1 VSVRE
6 CRPQEKVRPRSGRE
20 TGLGQKVR
28 PRSGRETGPG
38 ASVHARTDPL
48 TSWNDGPARQAIVTF
63 VEKVTTEGSPDFVP
77 PAERTSFSIFSTSL
91 MDGAKK
97 KGWVVIN
104 MKGDWK
110 RIFAF
115 EP

>member
-20 TGLGQKVR
+20 TGLD
-28 PRSGRETGPG
+28 

-48 TSWNDGPARQAIVTF
+48 TSWNDGPARQAILTF

-77 PAERTSFSIFSTSL
+77 SAERTRFGTFSLSF
-91 MDGAKK
+91 MEEAKK
-97 KGWVVIN
+97 KGWVVIS
-104 MKGDWK
+104 MKVDWK